1 MSGKNVLIVS
11 EIKGVPIDPNAQ
23 DDNLRGDIFALDR
36 KIAQNDNNKRAIQ
49 RMSDD
54 KRITPKQASTA
65 NQIIDANNA
74 KLKEKRSELK
84 EKLKKNEAAK

>member
-36 KIAQNDNNKRAIQ
+36 KIAQNDSDKRAIQ
-49 RMSDD
+49 RMTDD

-65 NQIIDANNA
+65 NG
-74 KLKEKRSELK
+74 L
-84 EKLKKNEAAK
+84 

>member
-36 KIAQNDNNKRAIQ
+36 KIAQNDSDKRAIQ

-74 KLKEKRSELK
+74 LLNLFSLQKPDVINQKIE
-84 EKLKKNEAAK
+84 